1 MRTINIINLK
11 GGVGKSI
18 TSINMAY
25 SFAAYRNKKVL
36 LIDNDKQG
44 NISKFMRR
52 QDYAKKS
59 LSDILSETANI
70 HEVIRDTAYSGIDI
84 IPANMT
90 LLKANRDLMLET
102 TKPQQTRIS
111 NALDA
116 VTADYDYCIIDNA
129 PDINIS
135 VINALVAGD
144 DVIIPVTIDEFA
156 FEGIAEIMEQI
167 KDVRKYY
174 NPQLNFAGCLI
185 TSYRNDDVVND
196 GIEALQLK
204 YGKVFDTKIRW
215 TAKVSES
222 TFARMP
228 VKKYSPRCSAAR
240 AYIEL
245 VDEYERGLTNG

>member
-111 NALDA
+111 NALGA

-129 PDINIS
+129 
-135 VINALVAGD
+135 
-144 DVIIPVTIDEFA
+144 
-156 FEGIAEIMEQI
+156 M
-167 KDVRKYY
+167 
-174 NPQLNFAGCLI
+174 
-185 TSYRNDDVVND
+185 
-196 GIEALQLK
+196 
-204 YGKVFDTKIRW
+204 
-215 TAKVSES
+215 
-222 TFARMP
+222 
-228 VKKYSPRCSAAR
+228 
-240 AYIEL
+240 
-245 VDEYERGLTNG
+245 